1 MFVLLATSD
10 LGQAFAGIINGLCAL
25 LGHHAVR
32 LRDRSVVLS
41 LIHWRIARMVRR
53 LDHLALR
60 WQANTLPKPR
70 PSRPRA
76 KCARPAQPAR
86 LPSGRYWLIR
96 ALQPTAQFTPHI
108 EAFLAR
114 PDTRAL
120 VEAAPQAGRIL
131 RPLCRGYGIELPS
144 WLALPERPAPP
155 PRVRTKPR
163 PLQPCPLQSCPL
175 QSYPPPTPFRPLPAN
190 IRAAARAWR
199 KYDR

>member
-1 MFVLLATSD
+1 MFVLSATSA
-10 LGQAFAGIINGLCAL
+10 LGQAFAVVINGVCTM
-25 LGHHAVR
+25 LGLYAVK
-32 LRDRSVVLS
+32 LRDRSVLLS
-41 LIHWRIARMVRR
+41 DIHWRVARMLRR

-70 PSRPRA
+70 TRAPRPRPD
-76 KCARPAQPAR
+76 RPARPAR
-86 LPSGRYWLIR
+86 LPTGRYWLVK

-131 RPLCRGYGIELPS
+131 RPLCRGYGIELPP
-144 WLALPERPAPP
+144 WLALPRSPPPP
-155 PRVRTKPR
+155 PRVRLKP
-163 PLQPCPLQSCPL
+163 QPPATW
-175 QSYPPPTPFRPLPAN
+175 PPPTPFRPLPAN

>member
-131 RPLCRGYGIELPS
+131 RPLVRMLGLTAPEYLRLP
-144 WLALPERPAPP
+144 PRPKPSVRPRPTQPP
-155 PRVRTKPR
+155 PSPKSASAPDRPPGDWRRPFVLPPR
-163 PLQPCPLQSCPL
+163 RFS
-175 QSYPPPTPFRPLPAN
+175 T
-190 IRAAARAWR
+190 
-199 KYDR
+199 